1 MPLEIERKFLIAGIP
16 KDLERYKNEQILQGY
31 LFISEDIEIRLRKKG
46 DIYFQTI
53 KSGSGMKR
61 NETEINLTK
70 EQFKSL
76 WPLTEG
82 KRLEKVRY
90 EIIYKDLNIE
100 LDLYKGSLEKL
111 ITAEVEF
118 YSEIESNNFTPPT
131 WFGPEVTND
140 SRYKNKNL
148 ALFGTPD

>member
-16 KDLERYKNEQILQGY
+16 EDLERYKNEQILQGY

-46 DIYFQTI
+46 DTYFQTI
-53 KSGSGMKR
+53 KIGSGMKR

-70 EQFKSL
+70 EQFESL